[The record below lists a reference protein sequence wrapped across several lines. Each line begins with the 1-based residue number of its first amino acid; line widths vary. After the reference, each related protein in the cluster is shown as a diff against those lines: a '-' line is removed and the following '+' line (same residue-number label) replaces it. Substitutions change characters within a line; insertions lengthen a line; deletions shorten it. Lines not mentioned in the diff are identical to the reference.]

1 MGKKRNIIITIIFAL
16 SITILLG
23 SFGTAFAN
31 SSDAASQ
38 KAAYLTEGQYS
49 FTNDDTVNGI
59 DIVDYPT
66 EHYSKNITD
75 LLLTNRIMMN
85 VTGNDDIIKILPQEL
100 FMTEGRTFHLGKEW
114 GFFVDCF
121 RPDSN
126 RDILL
131 STVILVDLTNNNDM
145 FDENTKS
152 HLKFEFEV
160 LFQADFAYVNSQN
173 DIMYCIP
180 VKHNS
185 FFNDKYEYTVDVTYS
200 SEGSFIIPVPSHTYT
215 KDSNGNYTNVRTA
228 AFEQHNKYYFSDMGA
243 KVSLYNV
250 NAKNCGDLN
259 YDKYADMGNFFSQT
273 QYGYNGIFIQ
283 EGRPDIED
291 SGDVIW
297 DTAILGKDIYMDNI
311 DDTILSDIKDV
322 LDDIPVIGYIVS
334 AAQIANDI
342 RKIVDS
348 YKDYDVSTSQTISY
362 DAYYN
367 SREMQLAKGDLHKT
381 AAITIQ
387 SADKQLLIG
396 TGNNFTFDFQVNC
409 PSIEVDTRYASLFTF
424 DLIPVI
430 GESASKTVFKDKFTC
445 TSSFCNNLYNYTSE
459 GYKEVPAYTSE
470 NGVLHYNAHVL
481 PNYYNLMQFT
491 PDISGKYNI
500 ISDSNKHL
508 GFEIYEADIV
518 DGRADYNNL
527 GAPIYSSISRRNAAE
542 VTGAYLSADKTYFVK
557 TDMKYTFADDGIIG
571 YWGNFSL
578 DFSFEPDTLTFGNN
592 SLQFHN
598 TSSEI
603 FRVDFEDYYWYN
615 FEADVS
621 GAIFEILDSSYNA
634 VETIGADGFE
644 AGGKNIFYIKV
655 SIPEK
660 SENAVNILCTRKRL
674 VEYIYGNGLQPY
686 SYWSIDGQFET
697 LPENL
702 TRDGFTFDSWRLNDD
717 INKGPVTDE
726 MLPELNLSTVT
737 LSAFWQPIS
746 YTVSFEENGG
756 NPVDDLE
763 YTFEMSVVLPGAD
776 QMQRSGY
783 IFVGWYTDPD
793 FDSEVWTSIPLQ
805 STGDRIFY
813 AAWAKETSTVTL
825 QLNTETT
832 GKQVVELVSDGQI
845 VDSNVYTFGY
855 GEAFIL
861 PEAVSR
867 GFDFDGWLYNGEL
880 IETGQAAH
888 YLFWDDVVLTPK
900 FTPVEFS
907 IKLID
912 NGEGGQNVYWLVLD
926 AGGNVALSQSE
937 VFNTYNLN
945 LCPDHA
951 ITAYR
956 ELHPESKLF
965 FRDGLIYKN
974 LTLNYIPPGNPN
986 GEVPVYACWEQLS
999 QIDFD
1004 NITYY
1009 TYYGVEKYNISIN
1022 GTEAFYSMGDVIT
1035 FPQMELENGYVLT
1048 WEYGRYSVSATDSN
1062 RNFTVPDLTPD
1073 LELDIIINP
1082 SIFNLVK
1089 TPIEYNINYSLSA
1102 GEVFENDQI
1111 VLGTYT
1117 IESPTYVLP
1126 GVLKEHYVFM
1136 GWRDEDGNAA
1146 EAVEHGSFGNLTFYP
1161 IFEPY
1166 VYTITYVANSGK
1178 LNGYQLVGGNYM
1190 QNYTV
1195 ESAMIN
1201 LPVPVRDHYNFK
1213 GWFTNSALTA
1223 SAPSAIPTGSYG
1235 NKTFY
1240 AKWES
1245 KIYTLYFSSDD
1256 GYSNSITAAYGQTV
1270 TLLSLSREFR
1280 TGQWRRTSDNS
1291 MFNFGAHYVCAGT
1304 ATFKAVF
1311 TVIDGYFYKTSARDG
1326 TFTIEDKGQFN
1337 NSCDYTV
1344 TIASETA
1351 LYYSK
1356 VRIAIYFTA
1365 WEKDD
1370 GYQHVYIY
1378 NGGSSSA
1385 TQLAHWEFEHG
1396 GSRKDGNP
1404 AEYVYEVEVP
1414 ISQVSGK
1421 EIYVRYDASG
1431 AFGDTW
1437 YNNAFGCE
1445 VFLLV

>member
-1 MGKKRNIIITIIFAL
+1 MREKQLRKNILVFVLLTICAVMFV
-16 SITILLG
+16 LG
-23 SFGTAFAN
+23 VNWPQPAEA
-31 SSDAASQ
+31 AASDGQ
-38 KAAYLTEGQYS
+38 IAHLTEDKYAI
-49 FTNDDTVNGI
+49 TNEAMPNGI
-59 DIVDYPT
+59 DITRYADDY
-66 EHYSKNITD
+66 YAKNVYTD
-75 LLLTNRIMMN
+75 W
-85 VTGNDDIIKILPQEL
+85 GNNKKIFIQDSDAIEQIIPSEL
-100 FMTEGRTFHLGKEW
+100 FKSEGKTLHIGKEY
-114 GFFVDCF
+114 GFFIDC
-121 RPDSN
+121 RNPVSYSTV
-126 RDILL
+126 LL
-131 STVILVDLTNNNDM
+131 STVIIIKLDYNNDM
-145 FDENTKS
+145 LSAAS
-152 HLKFEFEV
+152 HLKFK
-160 LFQADFAYVNSQN
+160 LCPIFQADFAYVTTADKKTYGIEKQEYN
-173 DIMYCIP
+173 
-180 VKHNS
+180 
-185 FFNDKYEYTVDVTYS
+185 FFKDNYTYDVNLNFLSDKE
-200 SEGSFIIPVPSHTYT
+200 EFIIPVPTVVIDGFLS
-215 KDSNGNYTNVRTA
+215 VPELR
-228 AFEQHNKYYFSDMGA
+228 FVQHNRYYLTNPSA
-243 KVSLYNV
+243 LVSLYNI
-250 NAKNCGDLN
+250 NQLN
-259 YDKYADMGNFFSQT
+259 QAAYNYVEEEDDGCFFSQT
-273 QYGYNGIFIQ
+273 DFSY
-283 EGRPDIED
+283 EGRYLKKGHANWDEASSLAYSMTMMGFDLYDDIIGLGSVFKMVPVVNYLVTTKEIID
-291 SGDVIW
+291 SIE
-297 DTAILGKDIYMDNI
+297 II
-311 DDTILSDIKDV
+311 DDKFKDV
-322 LDDIPVIGYIVS
+322 DVTEQKHVS
-334 AAQIANDI
+334 YVANCTNADQQIAMGGL
-342 RKIVDS
+342 
-348 YKDYDVSTSQTISY
+348 YKDAVIAVTSDVS
-362 DAYYN
+362 
-367 SREMQLAKGDLHKT
+367 E
-381 AAITIQ
+381 
-387 SADKQLLIG
+387 KQLLFG
-396 TGNNFTFDFQVNC
+396 TNDYFEFDYQLVTQDIN
-409 PSIEVDTRYASLFTF
+409 VDTYYAVLFN
-424 DLIPVI
+424 I
-430 GESASKTVFKDKFTC
+430 GVVSVVNTDSYNTVQSEEFT
-445 TSSFCNNLYNYTSE
+445 TSSSFTSILKNHTDSE
-459 GYKEVPAYTSE
+459 YKEVPAYTSE

-508 GFEIYEADIV
+508 GFEIYEANIV

-592 SLQFHN
+592 LLQFHN

-634 VETIGADGFE
+634 VETIGTDGFE

-660 SENAVNILCTRKRL
+660 SESAVNILCTRKRL

-763 YTFEMSVVLPGAD
+763 YTFEMSVALPGAD

-813 AAWAKETSTVTL
+813 AAWAKETSTITL

-1195 ESAMIN
+1195 ESATIN

-1270 TLLSLSREFR
+1270 TLLSLSREFH